1 MEFLLAVV
9 GLAVLAALC
18 AILGVL
24 LSHNRRLR
32 ARLRYGI
39 EHDPATGLLN
49 RQGFDRAAHRALRGS
64 ATSAA
69 LRIDVDP
76 NGVGSAVLGCVCS
89 ETLVR
94 TAAERAS
101 SILGERSL
109 LGRLSGSSFAVLLAE
124 CGAGGARE
132 VAGTLLD
139 RLAAPYPIG
148 GRHVDVDAVLG
159 YATVEANADT
169 DSTTVFR
176 RAELAL
182 RCARDAG
189 CRIGTYRPGMEW
201 AFLRGLRL
209 AQEFRQ
215 AACAGELLVHYQP
228 LADLP
233 SGMVGRVETL
243 VRWRHP
249 DFGELDGDDFVP
261 CIEASG
267 LVDVLT
273 SLVLE
278 QALLAVRGW
287 LDEGVRLSA
296 SVNLSV
302 RDLADDRFP
311 ERVAAALR
319 RHRVPPELLI
329 FELTES
335 GMISDDGALPVLRE
349 LHALGCGLA
358 LDDFG
363 TGYSSLAYLRALPL
377 DEVKIDKS
385 FVLGMTSECSD
396 RAVVRSIIELGHS
409 LGLNVVAEG
418 VENEDAVAALE
429 QLGCDAV
436 QGYLIAPPLP
446 AARFA
451 TWFVERA
458 AAPERSVW
466 QASRGPRA
474 EAGPCSA

>member
-1 MEFLLAVV
+1 MGFLLAVV
-9 GLAVLAALC
+9 GLAALAGLC
-18 AILGVL
+18 AVLGVL
-24 LSHNRRLR
+24 LIDNRRLR
-32 ARLRYGI
+32 ARLRYGT
-39 EHDPATGLLN
+39 EHDRATGLLN
-49 RQGFDRAAHRALRGS
+49 RQGFERAAHRALQGS
-64 ATSAA
+64 ATSAV

-76 NGVGSAVLGCVCS
+76 NGVGSAVLGCEWS

-101 SILGERSL
+101 SILGEQSL

-124 CGAGGARE
+124 CEAGGARE

-139 RLAAPYPIG
+139 QLAAPYPIA

-159 YATVEANADT
+159 YATVEASAET
-169 DSTTVFR
+169 DSTAVFR

-215 AACAGELLVHYQP
+215 AACAGELCVHYQP
-228 LADLP
+228 LAALP
-233 SGMVGRVETL
+233 SGRVGRVETL

-249 DFGELDGDDFVP
+249 DFGELDGADFVP

-273 SLVLE
+273 SFVLE

-287 LDEGVRLSA
+287 LDEGVRLSV

-311 ERVAAALR
+311 ERVGAALR

-335 GMISDDGALPVLRE
+335 GMISDDGALPVLHE
-349 LHALGCGLA
+349 LRALGCRLA

-363 TGYSSLAYLRALPL
+363 TGYSSLAYLRGIPL

-409 LGLNVVAEG
+409 LGLSVVAEG
-418 VENEDAVAALE
+418 VEDEDAAVALE

-451 TWFVERA
+451 TWFAERA
-458 AAPERSVW
+458 AARPRSGVPGDPR
-466 QASRGPRA
+466 SRAKAGPR
-474 EAGPCSA
+474 SA